1 MTINDKYI
9 NAVFNFDV
17 KKFKKLLETEPF
29 DISLLTN
36 IGDGIPCPIQWITQF
51 WEIIFEHPENW
62 EEDCREIIAE
72 NKQRNLEIKQILI
85 ERFNVDFKPIDF
97 YNSDLWFDRH
107 GRDDTFEDVLYES
120 RDSMIAKGYRAIDL
134 DLFVAVSKYD
144 FKETERLLELGA
156 NPVCIIKSEGD
167 IIPYYCMDS
176 IGTECSYLNIE
187 LQDIIIDRVQRNPMK
202 GDSVILIYLAGLAA
216 NESMYSLLSK
226 YDPREDVEDWLKQYD
241 EILEQCFQNRPT

>member
-1 MTINDKYI
+1 
-9 NAVFNFDV
+9 
-17 KKFKKLLETEPF
+17 
-29 DISLLTN
+29 
-36 IGDGIPCPIQWITQF
+36 
-51 WEIIFEHPENW
+51 
-62 EEDCREIIAE
+62 
-72 NKQRNLEIKQILI
+72 
-85 ERFNVDFKPIDF
+85 
-97 YNSDLWFDRH
+97 
-107 GRDDTFEDVLYES
+107 
-120 RDSMIAKGYRAIDL
+120 MIAKGYRAIDL

-216 NESMYSLLSK
+216 NESMYLNNSFHVISANIRQK
-226 YDPREDVEDWLKQYD
+226 EDDTKIKGDTVCTAL
-241 EILEQCFQNRPT
+241 